1 MNQILGVNV
10 SVKFSSEQLAMCDLV
25 ETITREI
32 ERYRKPN
39 GFVDYEE
46 IKNSGYNMDE
56 RNYRSLELVDDV
68 FSPHW
73 DNFEL
78 HERYYHTITDFEARY
93 AKKPRQIIE
102 GILSVQKKHLE
113 QCLACNQYYMGYH
126 NGNCT
131 KANMSNLKVRTL
143 TTTT

>member
-1 MNQILGVNV
+1 VNV
-10 SVKFSSEQLAMCDLV
+10 SVKFSSEQLAFIDLA

-32 ERYRKPN
+32 ERYRKSD
-39 GFVDYEE
+39 GSVDYEE

-78 HERYYHTITDFEARY
+78 HERYFHTITDFEARY

-102 GILSVQKKHLE
+102 GILSVQKKHLQ
-113 QCLACNQYYMGYH
+113 QCLKCNQDYMGSH
-126 NGNCT
+126 NLNCT
-131 KANMSNLKVRTL
+131 KASMPKLKVKTL
-143 TTTT
+143 TTIT